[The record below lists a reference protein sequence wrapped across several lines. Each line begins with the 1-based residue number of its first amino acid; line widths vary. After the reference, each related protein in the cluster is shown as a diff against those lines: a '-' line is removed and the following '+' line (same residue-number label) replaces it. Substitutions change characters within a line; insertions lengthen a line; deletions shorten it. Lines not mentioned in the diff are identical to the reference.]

1 MNVAVQIPQTKGVPM
16 KTFSVIVAILL
27 ILHGLI
33 HLMGTVT
40 YLKLGVVQGLTY
52 KTTLLN
58 GRWDWSEGG
67 IRIYGVL
74 WGLAALGFVV
84 AAIAML
90 TGATWW
96 RPLLGGVTMLSLAL
110 TALDWKDAF
119 AGAVLNLVILAWLGI
134 APLFGK

>member
-1 MNVAVQIPQTKGVPM
+1 M
-16 KTFSVIVAILL
+16 KTFSVIAAILL

-58 GRWDWSEGG
+58 GRWDLGGDG

-84 AAIAML
+84 AAIALL
-90 TGATWW
+90 TGAGWW
-96 RPLLGGVTMLSLAL
+96 RPLLGSVALFSLAL

-119 AGAVLNLVILAWLGI
+119 AGAILNIIILAWLGMI
-134 APLFGK
+134 AAT

>member
-1 MNVAVQIPQTKGVPM
+1 M
-16 KTFSVIVAILL
+16 KTLSIIVAILL
-27 ILHGLI
+27 VLHGLI

-40 YLKLGVVQGLTY
+40 YLKLGTVQGLTY

-58 GRWDWSEGG
+58 GRWDWGEGG
-67 IRIYGVL
+67 IRIYGAL
-74 WGLAALGFVV
+74 WGLAALGFVI

-90 TGATWW
+90 TGAAWW

-110 TALDWKDAF
+110 TALDWQDAF